1 MKITYLLAA
10 LLLVSSLATPTTAQ
24 ERSRKNVA
32 RTQAHGFSYAMEK
45 FAIPVERMSTSL
57 ADRAL
62 AQPVPHGLPVGHR

>member
-32 RTQAHGFSYAMEK
+32 QTQAHGFSYTMEK
-45 FAIPVERMSTSL
+45 L
-57 ADRAL
+57 ND
-62 AQPVPHGLPVGHR
+62 